1 MEDDEI
7 IYKKQKK
14 VFYFLLI
21 IAVLFT
27 IFYVRQENEITRKLN
42 RCSFYSLITP
52 IRMPDNHKLYFSFI
66 YKGQIIKSSTSLGAD
81 DAGLTYTKRSVMS
94 KRYFVRVFC
103 DDLQVNRVQWDVPVP
118 DTLQYIPPNGWA
130 ELPYGLDSLGND

>member
-14 VFYFLLI
+14 AFYFLLT

-27 IFYVRQENEITRKLN
+27 IFYNT
-42 RCSFYSLITP
+42 
-52 IRMPDNHKLYFSFI
+52 LYFSFV
-66 YKGQIIKSSTSLGAD
+66 YKGKIIKSSTSVGAD
-81 DAGLTYTKRSVMS
+81 DAGFTYTKRSVMS

-103 DDLQVNRVQWDVPVP
+103 DDLQVNRVQWDIPVP
-118 DTLQYIPPNGWA
+118 DSLNYVPVNGWGKIPY
-130 ELPYGLDSLGND
+130 ELDKLKNL

>member
-14 VFYFLLI
+14 AFYFLLT

-27 IFYVRQENEITRKLN
+27 IFYNKQENEITRKLDS
-42 RCSFYSLITP
+42 CSFYSLITP
-52 IRMPDNHKLYFSFI
+52 IRMPDYHTLYFSFV
-66 YKGQIIKSSTSLGAD
+66 YKGKIIKSSTSVGAD
-81 DAGLTYTKRSVMS
+81 DAGFTYTKRSVMS

-103 DDLQVNRVQWDVPVP
+103 DDLQVNRVQWDIPVP
-118 DTLQYIPPNGWA
+118 DSLNNVPVNGWGNIPY
-130 ELPYGLDSLGND
+130 ELDKLKKQ